1 MKSRLPCFDELLKSA
16 QLPSDEAVLGHCQL
30 PFRIDTA
37 LLRTSTVGDNAALM
51 PSDVQNDHT
60 WYPFKRGSARKVATP
75 EESNDSDTRGHT
87 LCQWEGC
94 SHTLLCPEDQAAHEA
109 GYHDFQ
115 PSTSSV
121 LRASEY
127 DERPRLRKVSENN
140 SLPGEKRHCDYGS
153 DIHSPGGPSST
164 KTRTDRS
171 TKAER
176 SLQGT
181 SSRRPT
187 LKPNDLD
194 VDRGAKHM
202 IEEGKVAHKRAKQIR
217 GNENSTLIV
226 DLERCLPPEC
236 LDGCQPRNQR
246 PGYTKNGILKA
257 VLGYHKHQAAPRD
270 VAAMVKQSMRKRP
283 KRPSTHIKL
292 VAFFRFPTILHANGG
307 FHQVGEAGCS
317 VLYRGLIAF
326 GDQ

>member
-1 MKSRLPCFDELLKSA
+1 MKSRLPCFEELLKSA

-37 LLRTSTVGDNAALM
+37 LLGTSTDDDNAQLM
-51 PSDVQNDHT
+51 PSDVQKYPT
-60 WYPFKRGSARKVATP
+60 WYSFKHGSARKVATP

-94 SHTLLCPEDQAAHEA
+94 SHALLCPKNQAAHEA

-115 PSTSSV
+115 ASTSSV

-127 DERPRLRKVSENN
+127 DERPRLRRLSGNN
-140 SLPGEKRHCDYGS
+140 SIPGEKRHFDYGS
-153 DIHSPGGPSST
+153 DIHSTGGPSST
-164 KTRTDRS
+164 KTGTDKS
-171 TKAER
+171 LKAER

-187 LKPNDLD
+187 LKTENLD
-194 VDRGAKHM
+194 MDRGARHM
-202 IEEGKVAHKRAKQIR
+202 AEEGKVAHKRAEQIR
-217 GNENSTLIV
+217 RNENSTLIAE
-226 DLERCLPPEC
+226 LEHCLHPEF

-257 VLGYHKHQAAPRD
+257 MLRYHKHQAAMIEKQRKMIEAQ
-270 VAAMVKQSMRKRP
+270 AAKNAALEESNTTLMQRP
-283 KRPSTHIKL
+283 
-292 VAFFRFPTILHANGG
+292 
-307 FHQVGEAGCS
+307 
-317 VLYRGLIAF
+317 
-326 GDQ
+326 